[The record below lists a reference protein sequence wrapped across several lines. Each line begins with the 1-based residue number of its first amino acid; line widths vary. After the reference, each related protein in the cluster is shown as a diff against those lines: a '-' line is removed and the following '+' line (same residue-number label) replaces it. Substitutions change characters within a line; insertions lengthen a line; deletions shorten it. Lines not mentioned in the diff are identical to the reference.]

1 MSALPTR
8 RQLAILRAVAAG
20 ATLAPLP
27 PSVSAD
33 AWLLEDARAAGDPVV
48 TARTLRALVARG
60 WLAIHELGATQR
72 AHLTRG
78 ALPFVGARALRRRA
92 A

>member
-8 RQLAILRAVAAG
+8 RQLDILRAVALG

-27 PSVSAD
+27 ASVAAD
-33 AWLLEDARAAGDPVV
+33 GWLLEGATRSCYPVV
-48 TARTLRALVARG
+48 TGRTLAALVARG

-78 ALPFVGARALRRRA
+78 ALPFVGARAFRRRA